1 MFRWFKNVQD
11 PISSYTHFLGAC
23 FGVIA
28 TLVFIAAGVANQR
41 PLKTILA
48 CCVFSASMIALY
60 SASSYYHTLSWDHPH
75 HTLFRKLDHSMI
87 YVLIAGTYT
96 PLCLTY
102 LPGREGITLAVVIWT
117 IALAGIIAK
126 ICWLSAPRILYT
138 LLYLAMGWA
147 VLFDWSGFS
156 QMPSGCLMLIA
167 LGGIAYTIGAVIYM
181 IKKPDLS
188 KQWGFHELFHLFIL
202 LGSFFHFIA
211 VLSYILL

>member
-96 PLCLTY
+96 P
-102 LPGREGITLAVVIWT
+102 AVSD
-117 IALAGIIAK
+117 
-126 ICWLSAPRILYT
+126 LSAGAGGNYVCGCDLDDRT
-138 LLYLAMGWA
+138 GRHHREDLLAECAADSVYAA
-147 VLFDWSGFS
+147 VSGD
-156 QMPSGCLMLIA
+156 G
-167 LGGIAYTIGAVIYM
+167 LGRTV
-181 IKKPDLS
+181 
-188 KQWGFHELFHLFIL
+188 
-202 LGSFFHFIA
+202 
-211 VLSYILL
+211 

>member
-1 MFRWFKNVQD
+1 MFRWFKDVQD
-11 PISSYTHFLGAC
+11 SISSYTHFLGAC

-28 TLVFIAAGVANQR
+28 TVIFIAAGIANQR
-41 PLKTILA
+41 SLKTILA

-102 LPGREGITLAVVIWT
+102 LPGQEGITFAVVIW
-117 IALAGIIAK
+117 A
-126 ICWLSAPRILYT
+126 
-138 LLYLAMGWA
+138 
-147 VLFDWSGFS
+147 
-156 QMPSGCLMLIA
+156 IA

-211 VLSYILL
+211 VLTYILL

>member
-1 MFRWFKNVQD
+1 
-11 PISSYTHFLGAC
+11 
-23 FGVIA
+23 
-28 TLVFIAAGVANQR
+28 
-41 PLKTILA
+41 
-48 CCVFSASMIALY
+48 MIWA
-60 SASSYYHTLSWDHPH
+60 
-75 HTLFRKLDHSMI
+75 
-87 YVLIAGTYT
+87 
-96 PLCLTY
+96 
-102 LPGREGITLAVVIWT
+102 
-117 IALAGIIAK
+117 IALAGIVAK

-156 QMPSGCLMLIA
+156 QMPSGCLTLIA

-211 VLSYILL
+211 VLTYILL

>member
-1 MFRWFKNVQD
+1 M
-11 PISSYTHFLGAC
+11 
-23 FGVIA
+23 
-28 TLVFIAAGVANQR
+28 
-41 PLKTILA
+41 
-48 CCVFSASMIALY
+48 
-60 SASSYYHTLSWDHPH
+60 
-75 HTLFRKLDHSMI
+75 
-87 YVLIAGTYT
+87 
-96 PLCLTY
+96 
-102 LPGREGITLAVVIWT
+102 IWT

>member
-75 HTLFRKLDHSMI
+75 HTLFRKLDQDRKS
-87 YVLIAGTYT
+87 
-96 PLCLTY
+96 
-102 LPGREGITLAVVIWT
+102 VV
-117 IALAGIIAK
+117 
-126 ICWLSAPRILYT
+126 
-138 LLYLAMGWA
+138 
-147 VLFDWSGFS
+147 
-156 QMPSGCLMLIA
+156 
-167 LGGIAYTIGAVIYM
+167 
-181 IKKPDLS
+181 
-188 KQWGFHELFHLFIL
+188 
-202 LGSFFHFIA
+202 
-211 VLSYILL
+211 